1 MKAKKLGQVKYK
13 GTYSVTKTAK
23 KHFDI
28 KVQSSGEQS

>member
-1 MKAKKLGQVKYK
+1 VKVQKLGQVKYK

-28 KVQSSGEQS
+28 KVHS